1 MANKRIIPI
10 EEFCSHYNVE
20 VTFIHSLQDHG
31 LTEISVVEKIPYI
44 REDTIKDLERM
55 IRMHY
60 DLEINMEG
68 IEAISHLLDRMDQ
81 MQTELKALKNRLSF
95 YESLNH

>member
-10 EEFCSHYNVE
+10 DEFCSHYDIE
-20 VTFIHSLQDHG
+20 VTFIHSLHDHG

-81 MQTELKALKNRLSF
+81 MQTELKALKNRLNF
-95 YESLNH
+95 YESPIQ